1 LCGKGRAGSFETT
14 TASLAGGASG
24 VSAMLTIVVL
34 GGFGLVLLVTA
45 CIAADVVAGLR
56 RDVTHEGTEEKTA
69 GRVIRVR
76 GPVRGQLDNGAPAEY
91 TEVTVEYY
99 TRRGE
104 GPFEVSRKIPAGS
117 RIAYSRDDR
126 VIVSYDV
133 RTPRRARIAGRV
145 SHWPTI
151 GPRSADPVPH

>member
-1 LCGKGRAGSFETT
+1 
-14 TASLAGGASG
+14 
-24 VSAMLTIVVL
+24 MLTIVVL
-34 GGFGLVLLVTA
+34 GGLSLVLLVTA
-45 CIAADVVAGLR
+45 CIVADVIAGLR
-56 RDVTHEGTEEKTA
+56 RNDIPTGTEEKTA

-76 GPVRGQLDNGAPAEY
+76 GPVRGQLDGGIPAEY

-104 GPFEVSRKIPAGS
+104 GPFEVSRKLPAGS
-117 RIAYSRDDR
+117 RIAYAKDDR

-145 SHWPTI
+145 THWPQL
-151 GPRSADPVPH
+151 GPRSLQSEDPVPQP

>member
-1 LCGKGRAGSFETT
+1 
-14 TASLAGGASG
+14 
-24 VSAMLTIVVL
+24 MTIVVL

-45 CIAADVVAGLR
+45 CIVADVIAGVR
-56 RDVTHEGTEEKTA
+56 RSSKPTTTEEKTA

-76 GPVRGQLDNGAPAEY
+76 GPVRGQLEGGAPAEY

-104 GPFEVSRKIPAGS
+104 GPYEVSRRIPVGS
-117 RIAYSRDDR
+117 RIAYAKDDR

-145 SHWPTI
+145 SHWPQL
-151 GPRSADPVPH
+151 GPRSSDPVPQP

>member
-1 LCGKGRAGSFETT
+1 M
-14 TASLAGGASG
+14 
-24 VSAMLTIVVL
+24 SAILTIVVL

-45 CIAADVVAGLR
+45 CIVADVIAGLR
-56 RDVTHEGTEEKTA
+56 RGGKPTTIEEKTA

-76 GPVRGQLDNGAPAEY
+76 GPVRGQLDGGAPAEY

-104 GPFEVSRKIPAGS
+104 GPFEVSRRLPVGS
-117 RIAYSRDDR
+117 RIAYAKDDR

-145 SHWPTI
+145 SHWPQL
-151 GPRSADPVPH
+151 GPRNSDPVPQP

>member
-1 LCGKGRAGSFETT
+1 
-14 TASLAGGASG
+14 
-24 VSAMLTIVVL
+24 MLTIVVL

-45 CIAADVVAGLR
+45 CIAADVIAGVR
-56 RDVTHEGTEEKTA
+56 RNETQPGLEEKTA

-76 GPVRGQLDNGAPAEY
+76 GPIRGQLDGGIPADY

-104 GPFEVSRKIPAGS
+104 GPFEVSRKLPAGS
-117 RIAYSRDDR
+117 RVAYAKDDR

-145 SHWPTI
+145 SHWPQL
-151 GPRSADPVPH
+151 GPRSSDPVPQP

>member
-1 LCGKGRAGSFETT
+1 
-14 TASLAGGASG
+14 
-24 VSAMLTIVVL
+24 MTIVVL

-45 CIAADVVAGLR
+45 CIVADVIAGIR
-56 RDVTHEGTEEKTA
+56 RSEKPTTTEEKTA

-76 GPVRGQLDNGAPAEY
+76 GPVRGQLENGAPAEY

-104 GPFEVSRKIPAGS
+104 GPYEVSRRIPVGS
-117 RIAYSRDDR
+117 RIAYAQDDR

-145 SHWPTI
+145 SHWPQL
-151 GPRSADPVPH
+151 GPRSSDPVPQP

>member
-1 LCGKGRAGSFETT
+1 
-14 TASLAGGASG
+14 
-24 VSAMLTIVVL
+24 MTIVVL

-45 CIAADVVAGLR
+45 CILADVIAGLR
-56 RDVTHEGTEEKTA
+56 RNEAPTGVEEKTA

-76 GPVRGQLDNGAPAEY
+76 GPIHGQLDGGVPAEY

-104 GPFEVSRKIPAGS
+104 GPFEVSRRLPVGS
-117 RIAYSRDDR
+117 RIAYAKDDR

-145 SHWPTI
+145 SHWPQL
-151 GPRSADPVPH
+151 GPRTSENPDPVPQP

>member
-1 LCGKGRAGSFETT
+1 
-14 TASLAGGASG
+14 
-24 VSAMLTIVVL
+24 MLTIVVL

-45 CIAADVVAGLR
+45 CIVADVLAGIR
-56 RDVTHEGTEEKTA
+56 RDVTQPGSEEKTA

-76 GPVRGQLDNGAPAEY
+76 GPIRGQLDGGIPAEY

-99 TRRGE
+99 TRHGE
-104 GPFEVSRKIPAGS
+104 GPFEVSRKLPAGS
-117 RIAYSRDDR
+117 RITYARDDR

-145 SHWPTI
+145 SHWPQL
-151 GPRSADPVPH
+151 GPRSSDPVPQPQP

>member
-1 LCGKGRAGSFETT
+1 
-14 TASLAGGASG
+14 
-24 VSAMLTIVVL
+24 MTIVEL

-45 CIAADVVAGLR
+45 CIVADVIAGSR
-56 RDVTHEGTEEKTA
+56 RNTGPSGTEEKTA

-76 GPVRGQLDNGAPAEY
+76 GPVRGQLQGGIPAEY

-104 GPFEVSRKIPAGS
+104 GPFEVSRKLPVGS
-117 RIAYSRDDR
+117 RITYAKDDR
-126 VIVSYDV
+126 VIVCYDV

-145 SHWPTI
+145 SHWPTS
-151 GPRSADPVPH
+151 GPRSADPVPQP

>member
-1 LCGKGRAGSFETT
+1 
-14 TASLAGGASG
+14 
-24 VSAMLTIVVL
+24 MLTIVVL

-45 CIAADVVAGLR
+45 CIVADVIAGVR
-56 RDVTHEGTEEKTA
+56 RSEKPTTIEEKTA

-76 GPVRGQLDNGAPAEY
+76 GPVRGQLDGGAPAEY

-104 GPFEVSRKIPAGS
+104 GPYEVSRRIPVGS
-117 RIAYSRDDR
+117 RIAYAKGDR

-133 RTPRRARIAGRV
+133 RTPRRGRIAGRV
-145 SHWPTI
+145 SHWPQL
-151 GPRSADPVPH
+151 GPRSSDPVPQP

>member
-1 LCGKGRAGSFETT
+1 
-14 TASLAGGASG
+14 
-24 VSAMLTIVVL
+24 MLTIVVL

-45 CIAADVVAGLR
+45 CIAADVIAGVR
-56 RDVTHEGTEEKTA
+56 RNETQPGLEEKTA

-76 GPVRGQLDNGAPAEY
+76 GPIRGQLDGGIPADY

-104 GPFEVSRKIPAGS
+104 GPFEVSRKLPAGS
-117 RIAYSRDDR
+117 RVAYAKDDR

-145 SHWPTI
+145 SHWPQL
-151 GPRSADPVPH
+151 GPRSSDPVPQH

>member
-1 LCGKGRAGSFETT
+1 MT
-14 TASLAGGASG
+14 TASLAGDASG

-45 CIAADVVAGLR
+45 CIMADVIAGIR
-56 RDVTHEGTEEKTA
+56 RNETAAGAEEKTA

-76 GPVRGQLDNGAPAEY
+76 GPVRGQLDGGSPAEY

-99 TRRGE
+99 TRHGE
-104 GPFEVSRKIPAGS
+104 GPFEVSRKLPAGS
-117 RIAYSRDDR
+117 RITYAKDDR

-145 SHWPTI
+145 SHWPQL
-151 GPRSADPVPH
+151 GPRSSDPVPQPQP